1 MIYLIIF
8 FTSLVLT
15 IFFTPVMIDFFTRI
29 KVVDIPGEPRR
40 INKSIIPRMGG
51 ILIYFIVMVST
62 ISFYGD
68 LNSIRFFVIASA
80 IIVLLGMTDD
90 MIGVKWN
97 HKFIIQFSMSFF
109 LVYFLAQDFDVIH
122 FFGFELPYPLNY
134 ILIILF
140 IVGVINSVNL
150 LDGLDGLVS
159 GFSLMV
165 IFVTFLVGF
174 NSGNKFLLVLSAS
187 LMGALIGF
195 LQFNAYPARIFL
207 GDTGSY
213 AIGFFLVTAT
223 IMASTNAGSRVL
235 DLTFPVILMA
245 VPIVDTVKIM
255 VLRFV
260 DGRNPFIADTSHI
273 HHVIISK
280 IQSHKITVFII
291 ESIALLFAAISL
303 YYLQGDKS
311 IAMILFGILSVPLL
325 LIHFVVKFYSKPVYP
340 KAVIKIYHQFP
351 QIFINVYTKYIIP
364 LIAIF
369 SFALLIGL
377 APLRSDT
384 SSLIIF
390 LSILFVILL
399 FVYSLINYQ
408 KNKHFNDIL
417 VFFNLMLFLLY
428 SNYSEQINYLFDV
441 SGIFEVSSINLMIF
455 MLLPSVVFFFFFR
468 EKILQKR
475 VTLFSGIDLIILVFI
490 MLLSVSS
497 NLLPTK
503 HFANANL
510 VLFHSFLIYIF
521 YKVFVILR
529 TKYQPAIFFLSFIIP
544 IVLLIHL
551 LFTQ

>member
-29 KVVDIPGEPRR
+29 KVVDIPGEPRK

-122 FFGFELPYPLNY
+122 FFGLELPYPLNY

-140 IVGVINSVNL
+140 IVGAINSVNL
-150 LDGLDGLVS
+150 LDGLDGLAS

-165 IFVTFLVGF
+165 IFVSFLVGF
-174 NSGNKFLLVLSAS
+174 NTGNKFLLVLSAS

-195 LQFNAYPARIFL
+195 LKFNAYPARIFL
-207 GDTGSY
+207 GDTGAY
-213 AIGFFLVTAT
+213 VLGFFLVTAT

-245 VPIVDTVKIM
+245 VPVVDTVKVMI
-255 VLRFV
+255 LRLLNK
-260 DGRNPFIADTSHI
+260 RNPFIADMTHVHHI
-273 HHVIISK
+273 IISK
-280 IQSHKITVFII
+280 IPNHKITVFLI

-303 YYLQGDKS
+303 YYLRGDKS

-325 LIHFVVKFYSKPVYP
+325 LIHFVVKFYRKPVYP
-340 KAVIKIYHQFP
+340 KAITKIYHQFP

-377 APLRSDT
+377 APVKSNTND
-384 SSLIIF
+384 LIIL

-408 KNKHFNDIL
+408 KNKYFNDIL

-428 SNYSEQINYLFDV
+428 SNYSEQIGYLFDV

-468 EKILQKR
+468 EKILQKK

-497 NLLPTK
+497 NLLPIK
-503 HFANANL
+503 QFANANL
-510 VLFHSFLIYIF
+510 ILFHSFLVYIF
-521 YKVFVILR
+521 YKVFVLLR
-529 TKYQPAIFFLSFIIP
+529 TKYQPAIFFLSFLIP

-551 LFTQ
+551 LITQ

>member
-29 KVVDIPGEPRR
+29 KVVDNPDELRR

-51 ILIYFIVMVST
+51 ILIYVIVMVST
-62 ISFYGD
+62 ISFFGD
-68 LNSIRFFVIASA
+68 LNSIRFFVVASGIIA
-80 IIVLLGMTDD
+80 LLGMADD

-97 HKFIIQFSMSFF
+97 HKFIIQFIMSIF
-109 LVYFLAQDFDVIH
+109 LFYFLAQDFDVVK

-134 ILIILF
+134 IIIILF
-140 IVGVINSVNL
+140 IVGAINSVNL

-165 IFVTFLVGF
+165 IFVSFLVGF
-174 NSGNKFLLVLSAS
+174 NTGNKFLLVLSAS

-195 LQFNAYPARIFL
+195 LKFNAFPARIFL
-207 GDTGSY
+207 GDTGAY
-213 AIGFFLVTAT
+213 VLGFFLVTAT
-223 IMASTNAGSRVL
+223 LMASTNVANRVV

-245 VPIVDTVKIM
+245 VPIVDTIKVMI
-255 VLRFV
+255 LRLI
-260 DGRNPFIADTSHI
+260 DKRNPFIADMSHV
-273 HHVIISK
+273 HHVILNK
-280 IQSHKITVFII
+280 IPNHKVTVFIL
-291 ESIALLFAAISL
+291 ESIALVFAVISL
-303 YYLQGDKS
+303 YYLRGDKTT
-311 IAMILFGILSVPLL
+311 ATILFAVFSVPFL
-325 LIHFVVKFYSKPVYP
+325 LIHLIIKIFRKPVFPDILTKLYR
-340 KAVIKIYHQFP
+340 QFP
-351 QIFINVYTKYIIP
+351 QIFISVYIKYFIP

-369 SFALLIGL
+369 SFTLLIGL
-377 APLRSDT
+377 APVKSNT
-384 SSLIIF
+384 NNIIIL

-408 KNKHFNDIL
+408 KNKYFNDIL

-428 SNYSEQINYLFDV
+428 SNYSEQIKLFDA
-441 SGIFEVSSINLMIF
+441 SGIFEVSSSNLMIF
-455 MLLPSVVFFFFFR
+455 MLVPSIVFFFLFR
-468 EKILQKR
+468 EKIMQKK
-475 VTLFSGIDLIILVFI
+475 VSLFSGIDLIILVFI

-503 HFANANL
+503 QFANSNV

-544 IVLLIHL
+544 ILLLVHLLI
-551 LFTQ
+551 TQ